1 MAGVACVE
9 GGPAAALLQRHRGG
23 VAPAHA
29 TQAQQ
34 KCESFMS
41 IAASKASTAQ
51 STAHVSL
58 GGAHLAASRSAVPT
72 GPMKLLR
79 VLT

>member
-1 MAGVACVE
+1 MAGVACIE

-41 IAASKASTAQ
+41 IAAGLQQQ